1 MQNPYIIP
9 KLKQKIQH
17 LSILNLLI
25 HTPIIL
31 LLLKSPTVNIK
42 VKFAALTL
50 LMIPIM
56 CIYGCRKEYLWVLMI
71 GAFGGL
77 FVAIGYML
85 GVIGSVFVYVRVTA
99 QG

>member
-9 KLKQKIQH
+9 NLKQKIQH

-31 LLLKSPTVNIK
+31 LLLKLPTVNIK
-42 VKFAALTL
+42 VKLAGLTL

-56 CIYGCRKEYLWVLMI
+56 CIYGCRKEYVWILMI
-71 GAFGGL
+71 GAVGGL
-77 FVAIGYML
+77 LVGMGYML
-85 GVIGSVFVYVRVTA
+85 GVIGSVFVFIRVTA